1 MIISNFI
8 KWISSFFSSAVSGM
22 GKSRKEL
29 DEDIIYGNLLE
40 KVEKLEQLMKEE
52 STKNERL
59 KKSFLNNIYHEI
71 RTPMNSIVGFSELL
85 KQNGLSEQKKD
96 LYVSKIRQSSEDFL
110 KLIDLLL
117 DASLIES
124 GNLKFTSSQCD
135 LEQLIDELYSFHTI
149 QKHMYDKSDIA
160 LLRSKDKFYP
170 GLQIKT
176 DRDWLCKILSN
187 LLDNAFKFTQKGVIE
202 FGFKVINPDQIM
214 FFVKDSGIGI
224 ESSQAQEMFQKFRKN
239 EYCIGA
245 NNRGLGL
252 GLSIAKGLIDMMNG
266 KIWIE
271 SNSFGGSTFKF
282 TIPLERIHLAVQ
294 SDKDRNKEEPRLT
307 KMLYLL
313 L

>member
-1 MIISNFI
+1 MIISNFT
-8 KWISSFFSSAVSGM
+8 KWISSFFSSIGCGI
-22 GKSRKEL
+22 GKSQKEL
-29 DEDIIYGNLLE
+29 NEDITYIKLLD

-52 STKNERL
+52 STKTERL

-85 KQNGLSEQKKD
+85 KQNGLSELKKD
-96 LYVSKIRQSSEDFL
+96 MYVSKIRQSSESFL

-124 GNLKFTSSQCD
+124 GNLELNSKPCD
-135 LEQLIDELYSFHTI
+135 LEQLMDELHSYHTI

-160 LLRSKDKFYP
+160 LLKNMDKYYP

-176 DRDWLCKILSN
+176 DKEWLLKILTN

-202 FGFKVINPDQIM
+202 FGYKVINPVQIM
-214 FFVKDSGIGI
+214 FFVKDSGVGLDAA
-224 ESSQAQEMFQKFRKN
+224 QAKEMFHEFKKI
-239 EYCIGA
+239 EYCIGKD
-245 NNRGLGL
+245 NRGLGL
-252 GLSIAKGLIDMMNG
+252 GLSIAKGLIDMMSG

-282 TIPLERIHLAVQ
+282 SIPLEIISDAVQ
-294 SDKDRNKEEPRLT
+294 QNKDKEEPRLT
-307 KMLYLL
+307 KMLYMLL
-313 L
+313 